1 MKVIPVQD
9 AKLETC
15 VREARGERIVITKN
29 GKPIALMVE
38 IQGMDLEQIEL
49 GLSDKFWR
57 LIRARRR
64 QRSLTRAELE
74 ERLKPKR
81 R

>member
-1 MKVIPVQD
+1 VKVIPVQD

>member
-15 VREARGERIVITKN
+15 VREAQGERIVITKN
-29 GKPIALMVE
+29 GKPIALMVG

-57 LIRARRR
+57 LIRERRK
-64 QRSLTRAELE
+64 QRSLTRSELE
-74 ERLKPKR
+74 ERLKPKGR
-81 R
+81 